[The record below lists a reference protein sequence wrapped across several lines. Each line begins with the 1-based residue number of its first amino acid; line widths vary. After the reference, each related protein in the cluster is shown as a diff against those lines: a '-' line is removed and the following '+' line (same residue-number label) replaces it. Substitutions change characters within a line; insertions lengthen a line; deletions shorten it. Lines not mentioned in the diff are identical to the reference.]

1 MFTSIDQTGETV
13 TLHGHPAKRIISLV
27 PSQTE
32 LLHYLGL
39 EDEVVG
45 ITKFCV
51 HPRQWF
57 EHKKRVGG
65 TKSLH
70 LDTVADLS
78 PDLIIGNKEEN
89 IRTEVEEL
97 RKIAPVWVSDI
108 ATLPD
113 ALEMIRKLGLLVGKQ
128 QEALVLVDQIEKRF
142 KTLGTPRMGQGKTDV
157 EQTNLFTDA
166 TAKKVAYLIWH
177 DPYMAV
183 GRDTFIGDMLRRCGF
198 INVFEH
204 ESRYPVVTLEQLE
217 TLQCEYLF
225 LSSEPFPFKETHA
238 EEIQQQLPNMKVVFV
253 DGEMFSWYGSRLL
266 MATQYFTELRQRMN
280 VDLGG
285 FC

>member
-1 MFTSIDQTGETV
+1 MFTSIDQTGEVV
-13 TLHGHPAKRIISLV
+13 TLNSHPAKRIVSLV

-32 LLHYLGL
+32 LLHYFGL
-39 EDEVVG
+39 EGEVVG

-51 HPRQWF
+51 HPRLWF

-65 TKSLH
+65 TKSIH
-70 LDTVADLS
+70 LDAVGGIN

-97 RKIAPVWVSDI
+97 RKMAPVWVSDI

-113 ALEMIRKLGLLVGKQ
+113 ALEMIQQVGLLVGKQ
-128 QEALVLVDQIEKRF
+128 QEALTLVGQIEQRF
-142 KTLGTPRMGQGKTDV
+142 KKLGEATGDDGQLN
-157 EQTNLFTDA
+157 QLTNA
-166 TAKKVAYLIWH
+166 SAKRVAYLIWH

-198 INVFEH
+198 VNVFEQ
-204 ESRYPVVTLEQLE
+204 ESRYPIVTLQQLE
-217 TLQCEYLF
+217 SLQCEYLF

-238 EEIQQQLPNMKVVFV
+238 EEIRKQLPNMKVVFV

-266 MATQYFTELRQRMN
+266 MATQYFKELKESMN
-280 VDLGG
+280 GDLEPRLS
-285 FC
+285 

>member
-51 HPRQWF
+51 HPRLWF
-57 EHKKRVGG
+57 EDKKRVGG
-65 TKSLH
+65 TKSIH
-70 LDTVADLS
+70 LDAVRELN

-97 RKIAPVWVSDI
+97 RKLAPVWISDI

-113 ALEMIRKLGLLVGKQ
+113 ALEMIQQVGLLIGKQ
-128 QEALVLVDQIEKRF
+128 QEALALVEQIEQRF
-142 KTLGTPRMGQGKTDV
+142 KKLGEATGYDGQPN
-157 EQTNLFTDA
+157 QFTSNS
-166 TAKKVAYLIWH
+166 AKRVAYLIWH

-198 INVFEH
+198 INVFKH
-204 ESRYPVVTLEQLE
+204 ESRYPMVTLQQLE
-217 TLQCEYLF
+217 SLQCEYLF

-238 EEIQQQLPNMKVVFV
+238 DEIRQQQPNMKVVFV

-266 MATQYFTELRQRMN
+266 MAAQYFKELKESMHGNWATR
-280 VDLGG
+280 LS
-285 FC
+285 